1 MERCLHQVIRE
12 VTKLK
17 QWDTTHLSALPR
29 SRMLTTPTA
38 GEDVSNMNSH
48 SLLAG
53 IQNHKDSLEVSYKTK
68 HTLTIWLTNRAPS
81 YLPKGLENLRPHKNL
96 HMDVYSSFIYNC
108 QNLKATKV
116 SFGRKTDELWISK
129 QWNTTIQS

>member
-1 MERCLHQVIRE
+1 
-12 VTKLK
+12 
-17 QWDTTHLSALPR
+17 
-29 SRMLTTPTA
+29 MLTTPTA

-96 HMDVYSSFIYNC
+96 HMDFYNSFIHNGHDL
-108 QNLKATKV
+108 QATKI
-116 SFGRKTDELWISK
+116 SFSR
-129 QWNTTIQS
+129 